1 MLKSLLIF
9 VFLYL
14 WSLFADISTCIVFI
28 LYILTFTTLLTIS
41 LSEMNIIKK
50 YAIADILFHQDSSL
64 FTLMKSVW
72 FTLFISLLMAFGA
85 SVFLLVGTL
94 YIDSTIILVLG
105 VDVVVIWMI
114 HHYVKKALLPRV
126 KTPFLDVIARKW
138 SVWINAVFLI
148 LIFVLYQFFTAPSY
162 EIKEFNCEILNFLSS
177 SLHYKELLE
186 WKLMSQTTGMLKSG
200 DTIFIWSLYLLLSQG
215 LFSWTYSK
223 LLLSVSIPKAI
234 IANTDTKEQN
244 YFLVGFIATLLLLFV
259 TTMAINYL
267 YEKKHMRD
275 VIVQVNEAYQQIDKK
290 INNSLTAK
298 EELLIYDINSVIDK
312 EVDMAFK
319 PVYKSIPNLSNYYYS
334 VKGEYSRIILKGYSL
349 YCGYKNDYLAPYYNQ
364 YLPNGFKLKQ
374 CSSDML
380 DKEIQSKI
388 DLYLFEQNDFSSR
401 VDSASHNINI
411 AINSSMKLFKDELMS
426 DLKVLELEYDIK
438 LNSLDNNFEN
448 VFEASS
454 RDITKK
460 GLSATGTA
468 LISGAISKSIMSKML
483 LKFGAKGATKAS
495 TFLAGSATGLTICAP
510 SGPWALLCGVV
521 TGTASWVGVD
531 AAMTEVDQAFNEDDF
546 VLSVE
551 MMIDAQKNSL
561 KGLMKA
567 SHREWTEEIF
577 INLKK
582 DTDTLKS
589 PYEQVSTS
597 P

>member
-9 VFLYL
+9 VLLYL

-28 LYILTFTTLLTIS
+28 FYILTFTTLLTIS

-50 YAIADILFHQDSSL
+50 YAIADILFHQNSSL
-64 FTLMKSVW
+64 FSLVKSVW

-114 HHYVKKALLPRV
+114 FHYVKKALLPRV
-126 KTPFLDVIARKW
+126 KTPFLDVIARRW

-148 LIFVLYQFFTAPSY
+148 LIFVLYQFFTTPSY

-186 WKLMSQTTGMLKSG
+186 WKLMSQTTGMLKSA

-223 LLLSVSIPKAI
+223 LLLSISIPKTI
-234 IANTDTKEQN
+234 ITNTDAKDKN
-244 YFLVGFIATLLLLFV
+244 YFLIGFIATLVLLFA

-267 YEKKHMRD
+267 YEKKHMQD
-275 VIVQVNEAYQQIDKK
+275 VIVQVNKAYQQIDKK
-290 INNSLTAK
+290 INNKFTSK
-298 EELLIYDINSVIDK
+298 EEFLIDDINSVIDK
-312 EVDMAFK
+312 EVDIAFK

-364 YLPNGFKLKQ
+364 YLPNGLKLKQ

-401 VDSASHNINI
+401 VDRASNNINT
-411 AINSSMKLFKDELMS
+411 AINSSMKLFKDELES

-438 LNSLDNNFEN
+438 LNSLDHNFDN
-448 VFEASS
+448 IFEASS
-454 RDITKK
+454 RDVAKK

-495 TFLAGSATGLTICAP
+495 SFIAGSATGLTICAP

-546 VLSVE
+546 VLSVK
-551 MMIDAQKNSL
+551 MMIDAQKNSW
-561 KGLMKA
+561 KDLMKA

-589 PYEQVSTS
+589 PYEQVNFKN
-597 P
+597 